1 MTDIATDGPDVTAAE
16 LALGVLDGDERAAAL
31 RRVLSEPAFAAEVA
45 RWRDQLALLYDA
57 APAVAP
63 GPGLFDR
70 IEASLDGDPAPA
82 VAPPRGWVWPGIA
95 GASGLAA
102 AAALTLLVLRPEPAV
117 LPPTAPPAPTAPAP
131 LLVAA
136 IAPTAEGEPVGAVYD
151 ARAGTIRLGAA
162 ALADARHDAELW
174 VIGGD
179 GVPYSLGLLRRGQA
193 TALPVAPANRARL
206 TATAVLAVSIEPI
219 GGSRTGAPTGPV
231 VAKGALSLT

>member
-1 MTDIATDGPDVTAAE
+1 MATDGPDVTAAE
-16 LALGVLDGDERAAAL
+16 LALGVLDGDERAGAL
-31 RRVLSEPAFAAEVA
+31 RRVLAEPAFAAEVA
-45 RWRDQLALLYDA
+45 RWRDQLALMLDA
-57 APAVAP
+57 VPAEAP

-70 IEASLDGDPAPA
+70 IERSLDGGPAR
-82 VAPPRGWVWPGIA
+82 VTTPPRSWVWPGIA

-102 AAALTLLVLRPEPAV
+102 AAALTLLVLRPEPTV
-117 LPPTAPPAPTAPAP
+117 LPPAAPPAPAAPAP

-136 IAPTAEGEPVGAVYD
+136 IAPTAKGKPVGAVYD
-151 ARAGTIRLGAA
+151 ARAGIVRLGAA
-162 ALADARHDAELW
+162 TLADARHDAELW

-179 GVPYSLGLLRRGQA
+179 GVPYSLGLLRRGQT

-219 GGSRTGAPTGPV
+219 GGSRNGAPTGPV